1 MKPFCPL
8 AGATV
13 SLAAGASSTPV
24 ALEGLPAGQVQ
35 VRIHNAGTEVAF
47 VAFGGSDVAAQS
59 GADLPLPAGIVEV
72 LTLDNPQ
79 RDPITHAA
87 AITASGSAT
96 LYFTP
101 GQGL

>member
-13 SLAAGASSTPV
+13 SLAAGTSSTPV
-24 ALEGLPAGQVQ
+24 ALEGVPTGQVQ
-35 VRIHNAGTEVAF
+35 VRIYNSGTTTAH
-47 VAFGGSDVAAQS
+47 VAFGGSSVAAQT
-59 GADLPLPAGIVEV
+59 GADLPVPGGIVEV
-72 LTLDNPQ
+72 LTLDSTQ
-79 RDPITHAA
+79 CAPITHVA